1 MKAYEFDEL
10 NSSKSRAIPYEK
22 YFGEMELTEKQK
34 EDRIKASKQIESMML
49 FLFSLLSVMK
59 EYSCQNVEFVV
70 NQIKTQYANIISVS
84 AVMDAYLTGYVQEF
98 SEQIVETTQEHFEDE
113 WYLSDDRAI
122 FVAENEANTTF
133 NYLEY
138 KRAVKSGKTKKRWL
152 TMRDR
157 HVRHTHQLVD
167 GKSIGINDVFL
178 VGDSEMFYPKDTTFG
193 ASANE
198 IVNCRCSIK
207 YF

>member
-1 MKAYEFDEL
+1 MEHEFDEL
-10 NSSKSRAIPYEK
+10 NNQKSRAIPYEQ
-22 YFGEMELTEKQK
+22 YFGEMELTEEQK
-34 EDRIKASKQIESMML
+34 EERIKASKRIEDMML

-59 EYSCQNVEFVV
+59 EYSYENLEFVV
-70 NQIKTQYANIISVS
+70 SQVKNQYFDILSVS
-84 AVMDAYLTGYVQEF
+84 MEMDEYLNGYVNDF
-98 SEQIVETTQEHFEDE
+98 SVQIVETTQNHMDDE
-113 WYLSDDRAI
+113 WYLSDDRAM

-138 KRAVKSGKTKKRWL
+138 KKAVESGKTKKRWI

-193 ASANE
+193 ASARE

>member
-1 MKAYEFDEL
+1 MEHEFDEL
-10 NSSKSRAIPYEK
+10 NNPKSRAIPYEQ
-22 YFGEMELTEKQK
+22 YFGEMELTEEQK
-34 EDRIKASKQIESMML
+34 EERIKASKRIEDMML

-59 EYSCQNVEFVV
+59 EYSYENLEFVV
-70 NQIKTQYANIISVS
+70 SQVKNQYSDVLSVS
-84 AVMDAYLTGYVQEF
+84 MKMDEYLNGYVNDF
-98 SEQIVETTQEHFEDE
+98 SEQIVETTQNHMDDE
-113 WYLSDDRAI
+113 WYLSDDRAM

-138 KRAVKSGKTKKRWL
+138 KKAIESGKKKKRWI

-157 HVRHTHQLVD
+157 HVRHTHQLVE
-167 GKSIGINDVFL
+167 GKTIGINDVFL

-193 ASANE
+193 ASALE

>member
-1 MKAYEFDEL
+1 MEHEFDEL
-10 NSSKSRAIPYEK
+10 NNPKSRAIPYEQ
-22 YFGEMELTEKQK
+22 YFWEMELTEEQK
-34 EDRIKASKQIESMML
+34 EERIKASKRIEDMML

-59 EYSCQNVEFVV
+59 EYSYENLEFVV
-70 NQIKTQYANIISVS
+70 SQVKNQYSDILSVS
-84 AVMDAYLTGYVQEF
+84 MEMDEYLNGYVNDF
-98 SEQIVETTQEHFEDE
+98 SEQIVETTQNHMDDE
-113 WYLSDDRAI
+113 WYLSDDRAM

-138 KRAVKSGKTKKRWL
+138 KKAIESGKKKKRWI

-157 HVRHTHQLVD
+157 HVRHTHQLVE
-167 GKSIGINDVFL
+167 GKTIGINDVFL

-193 ASANE
+193 ASARE

>member
-1 MKAYEFDEL
+1 MEHEFDEL
-10 NSSKSRAIPYEK
+10 NNPKSRAIPYEQ
-22 YFGEMELTEKQK
+22 YFGEMELTEEQK
-34 EDRIKASKQIESMML
+34 EERIKASKRIEDMML

-59 EYSCQNVEFVV
+59 EYSYENLEFVV
-70 NQIKTQYANIISVS
+70 SQVKNQYSDILSVS
-84 AVMDAYLTGYVQEF
+84 MEMDEYLNGYVNDF
-98 SEQIVETTQEHFEDE
+98 SVQIVETTQNHMDDE
-113 WYLSDDRAI
+113 WYLSDDRAM
-122 FVAENEANTTF
+122 FVAENETNTTF

-138 KRAVKSGKTKKRWL
+138 KKAVESGKTKKRWI

-157 HVRHTHQLVD
+157 HVRHTHQLAD

-193 ASANE
+193 ASARE

>member
-1 MKAYEFDEL
+1 MEHEFDEL
-10 NSSKSRAIPYEK
+10 NNQKSRAIPYEQ
-22 YFGEMELTEKQK
+22 YFGEMELTEEQK
-34 EDRIKASKQIESMML
+34 EERIKASKRIEDMML

-59 EYSCQNVEFVV
+59 EYSYENLEFVV
-70 NQIKTQYANIISVS
+70 SQVKNQYSDVLSVS
-84 AVMDAYLTGYVQEF
+84 MEMDEYLNGYVNDF
-98 SEQIVETTQEHFEDE
+98 SEQIVETTQNHMDDE
-113 WYLSDDRAI
+113 WYLSDDRAM

-138 KRAVKSGKTKKRWL
+138 KKAIESGKKKKRWI

-157 HVRHTHQLVD
+157 HVRHTHQLVE
-167 GKSIGINDVFL
+167 GKTIGINDVFL

-193 ASANE
+193 ASALE

>member
-1 MKAYEFDEL
+1 MEHEFDEL
-10 NSSKSRAIPYEK
+10 NNPKSRAIPYEQ
-22 YFGEMELTEKQK
+22 YFGEMELTEEQK
-34 EDRIKASKQIESMML
+34 EERIKASKRIEDMML

-59 EYSCQNVEFVV
+59 EYSYENLEFVV
-70 NQIKTQYANIISVS
+70 SQVKNQYSDVLSVS
-84 AVMDAYLTGYVQEF
+84 MEMDEYLNGYVNDF
-98 SEQIVETTQEHFEDE
+98 SEQIVETTQNHMDDE
-113 WYLSDDRAI
+113 WYLSDDRAM

-138 KRAVKSGKTKKRWL
+138 KKSIESGKKKKRWI

-157 HVRHTHQLVD
+157 HVRHTHQLVE
-167 GKSIGINDVFL
+167 GKTIGINDVFL

-193 ASANE
+193 ASARE

>member
-1 MKAYEFDEL
+1 MEHEFDEL
-10 NSSKSRAIPYEK
+10 NNPKSRAIPYEQ
-22 YFGEMELTEKQK
+22 YFGEMELTEEQK
-34 EDRIKASKQIESMML
+34 EERIKASKRIEDMML

-59 EYSCQNVEFVV
+59 EYSYENLEFVV
-70 NQIKTQYANIISVS
+70 SQVKNQYSDILSVS
-84 AVMDAYLTGYVQEF
+84 MEMDEYLNGYVNDF
-98 SEQIVETTQEHFEDE
+98 SEQIVETTQNHMDDE
-113 WYLSDDRAI
+113 WYLSDDRAM

-138 KRAVKSGKTKKRWL
+138 KKAIESGKKKKRWI

-157 HVRHTHQLVD
+157 HVRHTHQLVE
-167 GKSIGINDVFL
+167 GKAIGINDVFL

-193 ASANE
+193 ASARE

>member
-1 MKAYEFDEL
+1 MEHEFDEL
-10 NSSKSRAIPYEK
+10 NNPKSRAIPYEQ
-22 YFGEMELTEKQK
+22 YFGEMELTEEQK
-34 EDRIKASKQIESMML
+34 EERIKASKRIEDMML

-59 EYSCQNVEFVV
+59 EYSYENLEFVV
-70 NQIKTQYANIISVS
+70 SQVKNQYSDILSVS
-84 AVMDAYLTGYVQEF
+84 MEMDEYLNGYVNDF
-98 SEQIVETTQEHFEDE
+98 SVQIVETTQNHMDDE
-113 WYLSDDRAI
+113 WYLSDDRAM

-138 KRAVKSGKTKKRWL
+138 KKAVESGKTKKRWI

-157 HVRHTHQLVD
+157 HVRHTHQLVE
-167 GKSIGINDVFL
+167 GKTIGINDVFL

-193 ASANE
+193 ASARE

>member
-1 MKAYEFDEL
+1 MEHEFDEL
-10 NSSKSRAIPYEK
+10 NNPKSRAIPYEQ
-22 YFGEMELTEKQK
+22 YFGEMELTEEQK
-34 EDRIKASKQIESMML
+34 EERIKASKRIEDMML

-59 EYSCQNVEFVV
+59 EYSYENLEFVV
-70 NQIKTQYANIISVS
+70 SQVKNQYSDILSVS
-84 AVMDAYLTGYVQEF
+84 MEMDEYLNGYVNDF
-98 SEQIVETTQEHFEDE
+98 SEQIVETTQNHMDDE
-113 WYLSDDRAI
+113 WYLSDDRAM

-138 KRAVKSGKTKKRWL
+138 KKAIESGKKKKRWI

-157 HVRHTHQLVD
+157 HVRHTHQLVE
-167 GKSIGINDVFL
+167 GKTIGINDVFL
-178 VGDSEMFYPKDTTFG
+178 VGDSEMFYPKDATFG
-193 ASANE
+193 ASARE

>member
-1 MKAYEFDEL
+1 MEHEFDEL
-10 NSSKSRAIPYEK
+10 NNQKSRAIPYEQ
-22 YFGEMELTEKQK
+22 YFGEMELTEEQK
-34 EDRIKASKQIESMML
+34 EERIKASKRIEDMML

-59 EYSCQNVEFVV
+59 EYSYENLEFVV
-70 NQIKTQYANIISVS
+70 SQVKNQYFDILSVS
-84 AVMDAYLTGYVQEF
+84 MEMDEYLNGYVNDF
-98 SEQIVETTQEHFEDE
+98 SVQIVETTQNHMDDE
-113 WYLSDDRAI
+113 WYLSDDRAM

-138 KRAVKSGKTKKRWL
+138 KKAVESGKTKKRWI

-157 HVRHTHQLVD
+157 HVRHTHQLVE
-167 GKSIGINDVFL
+167 GKIIGINDVFL

-193 ASANE
+193 ASARE

>member
-1 MKAYEFDEL
+1 MEHEFDEL
-10 NSSKSRAIPYEK
+10 NNPKSRAIPYEQ
-22 YFGEMELTEKQK
+22 YFGEMELTEEQK
-34 EDRIKASKQIESMML
+34 EERIKASKRIEDMML
-49 FLFSLLSVMK
+49 FLFSLLPVMK
-59 EYSCQNVEFVV
+59 EYSYENLEFVV
-70 NQIKTQYANIISVS
+70 SQVKNQYSDILSVS
-84 AVMDAYLTGYVQEF
+84 MEMDEYLNGYVNDF
-98 SEQIVETTQEHFEDE
+98 SVQIVETTQNHMDDE

-193 ASANE
+193 ASARE

>member
-1 MKAYEFDEL
+1 MEHEFDEL
-10 NSSKSRAIPYEK
+10 NNPKSRAIPYEQ
-22 YFGEMELTEKQK
+22 YFGEMELAEEQK
-34 EDRIKASKQIESMML
+34 EDRIKASKRIEDMML

-59 EYSCQNVEFVV
+59 EYSYENLEFVV
-70 NQIKTQYANIISVS
+70 SQVKNQYSDILSVS
-84 AVMDAYLTGYVQEF
+84 MEMDEYLNGYVNDF
-98 SEQIVETTQEHFEDE
+98 SEQIVETTQNHMDDE
-113 WYLSDDRAI
+113 WYLSDDRAM

-138 KRAVKSGKTKKRWL
+138 KKAIESGKKKKRWI

-157 HVRHTHQLVD
+157 HVRHTHQLVE
-167 GKSIGINDVFL
+167 GKTIGINDVFL

-193 ASANE
+193 ASARE

>member
-1 MKAYEFDEL
+1 MMEYEFDEL
-10 NSSKSRAIPYEK
+10 NILKSRAIPYEQ
-22 YFGEMELTEKQK
+22 YFGEMELTEEQK
-34 EDRIKASKQIESMML
+34 EERIKASKRIENMML

-59 EYSCQNVEFVV
+59 EYSYENLDFVILQV
-70 NQIKTQYANIISVS
+70 KNRYFDILSVS
-84 AVMDAYLTGYVQEF
+84 MEMDEYLKKYVDDF
-98 SEQIVETTQEHFEDE
+98 SEQIVETTQNHADDE
-113 WYLSDDRAI
+113 WYLSSDRAM

-138 KRAVKSGKTKKRWL
+138 KKAVKTGKTKKKWI

-157 HVRHTHQLVD
+157 HVRHTHKLVD
-167 GKSIGINDVFL
+167 SKTIGINDVFL

-193 ASANE
+193 ASAQE

>member
-1 MKAYEFDEL
+1 MEHEFDEL
-10 NSSKSRAIPYEK
+10 NNPKSRAIPYEQ
-22 YFGEMELTEKQK
+22 YFGEMELTEEQK
-34 EDRIKASKQIESMML
+34 EERIKASKRIEDMML

-59 EYSCQNVEFVV
+59 EYSYENLEFVV
-70 NQIKTQYANIISVS
+70 SQVKNQYSDVLSVS
-84 AVMDAYLTGYVQEF
+84 MEMDEYLNGYVNDF
-98 SEQIVETTQEHFEDE
+98 SEQIVETTQNHMDDE
-113 WYLSDDRAI
+113 WYLSDERAM

-138 KRAVKSGKTKKRWL
+138 KKAIESGKKKKRWI

-157 HVRHTHQLVD
+157 HVRHTHQLVE
-167 GKSIGINDVFL
+167 GKTIGINDVFL

-193 ASANE
+193 ASARE

>member
-1 MKAYEFDEL
+1 
-10 NSSKSRAIPYEK
+10 
-22 YFGEMELTEKQK
+22 
-34 EDRIKASKQIESMML
+34 
-49 FLFSLLSVMK
+49 MK
-59 EYSCQNVEFVV
+59 EYSYENLDFVILQV
-70 NQIKTQYANIISVS
+70 KNRYFDILSVS
-84 AVMDAYLTGYVQEF
+84 MEMDEYLKKYVDDF
-98 SEQIVETTQEHFEDE
+98 SEQIVETTQNHADDE
-113 WYLSDDRAI
+113 WYLSSDRAM

-138 KRAVKSGKTKKRWL
+138 KKAVKTGKTKKKWI

-157 HVRHTHQLVD
+157 HVRHTHKLVD
-167 GKSIGINDVFL
+167 SKTIGINDVFL

-193 ASANE
+193 ASAQE

>member
-1 MKAYEFDEL
+1 MEHEFDEL
-10 NSSKSRAIPYEK
+10 NNPKSRAIPYEQ
-22 YFGEMELTEKQK
+22 YFGEMELTEEQK
-34 EDRIKASKQIESMML
+34 EERIKASKRIEDMML

-59 EYSCQNVEFVV
+59 EYSYENLEFVV
-70 NQIKTQYANIISVS
+70 SQVKNQYSDVLSVS
-84 AVMDAYLTGYVQEF
+84 MEMDEYLNGYVNDF
-98 SEQIVETTQEHFEDE
+98 SEQIVETTQNHMDDE
-113 WYLSDDRAI
+113 WYLSDDRAM

-138 KRAVKSGKTKKRWL
+138 KKAIESGKKKKRWI

-157 HVRHTHQLVD
+157 HVRHTHQLVE
-167 GKSIGINDVFL
+167 GKTIGINDVFL

-193 ASANE
+193 ASARE

>member
-1 MKAYEFDEL
+1 MEHEFDEL
-10 NSSKSRAIPYEK
+10 NNPKSRAIPYEQ
-22 YFGEMELTEKQK
+22 YFGEMELTEEQK
-34 EDRIKASKQIESMML
+34 EERIKASKRIEDMML

-59 EYSCQNVEFVV
+59 EYSYENLEFVV
-70 NQIKTQYANIISVS
+70 SQVKNQYSDILSVS
-84 AVMDAYLTGYVQEF
+84 MEMDEYLNGYVNDF
-98 SEQIVETTQEHFEDE
+98 SEQIVETTQNHMDDE
-113 WYLSDDRAI
+113 LYLSDDRAM

-138 KRAVKSGKTKKRWL
+138 KKAIESGKKKKRWI

-157 HVRHTHQLVD
+157 HVRHTHQLVE
-167 GKSIGINDVFL
+167 GKTIGINDVFL
-178 VGDSEMFYPKDTTFG
+178 VGDSEMFYPKDITFG
-193 ASANE
+193 ASARE

>member
-1 MKAYEFDEL
+1 MEHEFDEL
-10 NSSKSRAIPYEK
+10 NNPKSRAIPYEQ
-22 YFGEMELTEKQK
+22 YFGEMELTEEQK
-34 EDRIKASKQIESMML
+34 EKRIKASKRIEDMML

-59 EYSCQNVEFVV
+59 EYSYENLEFVV
-70 NQIKTQYANIISVS
+70 SQVKNQYSDVLSVS
-84 AVMDAYLTGYVQEF
+84 MEMDEYLNGYVNDF
-98 SEQIVETTQEHFEDE
+98 SEQIVETTQNHMDDE
-113 WYLSDDRAI
+113 WYLSDDRAM

-138 KRAVKSGKTKKRWL
+138 KKAIESGKKKKRWI

-157 HVRHTHQLVD
+157 HVRHTHQLVE
-167 GKSIGINDVFL
+167 GKTIGINDVFL

-193 ASANE
+193 ASARE

>member
-1 MKAYEFDEL
+1 MEHEFDEL
-10 NSSKSRAIPYEK
+10 NNPKSRAIPYEQ
-22 YFGEMELTEKQK
+22 YLGEMELTEEQK
-34 EDRIKASKQIESMML
+34 KERIKASKRIEDMML

-59 EYSCQNVEFVV
+59 EYSYENLEFVV
-70 NQIKTQYANIISVS
+70 SQVKNQYSDVLSVS
-84 AVMDAYLTGYVQEF
+84 MEMDEYLNGYVNDF
-98 SEQIVETTQEHFEDE
+98 SEQIVETTQNHMDDE
-113 WYLSDDRAI
+113 WYLSDDRAM

-138 KRAVKSGKTKKRWL
+138 KKAIESGKKKKRWI

-157 HVRHTHQLVD
+157 HVRHTHQLVE
-167 GKSIGINDVFL
+167 GKIIGINDVFL

-193 ASANE
+193 ASSLE
-198 IVNCRCSIK
+198 IVNCKCSIK

>member
-1 MKAYEFDEL
+1 MEHEFDEL
-10 NSSKSRAIPYEK
+10 NNQKSRAIPYEQ
-22 YFGEMELTEKQK
+22 YFGEMELTEEQK
-34 EDRIKASKQIESMML
+34 EERIKASKRIEDMML
-49 FLFSLLSVMK
+49 FLFSLLSVIK
-59 EYSCQNVEFVV
+59 EYSYENLEFVV
-70 NQIKTQYANIISVS
+70 SQVKNQYSDVLSVS
-84 AVMDAYLTGYVQEF
+84 MEMDEYLNGYVNDF
-98 SEQIVETTQEHFEDE
+98 SEQIVETTQNHMDDE
-113 WYLSDDRAI
+113 WYLSDDRAM

-138 KRAVKSGKTKKRWL
+138 KKAIESGKKKKRWI

-157 HVRHTHQLVD
+157 HVRNTHQLVE
-167 GKSIGINDVFL
+167 GKIIGINDVFL

-193 ASANE
+193 ASARE

>member
-1 MKAYEFDEL
+1 MEHEFDEL
-10 NSSKSRAIPYEK
+10 NNPKSRAIPYEQ
-22 YFGEMELTEKQK
+22 YFGEMELTEEQK
-34 EDRIKASKQIESMML
+34 EERIKASKRIEDMML

-59 EYSCQNVEFVV
+59 EYSYENLEFVV
-70 NQIKTQYANIISVS
+70 SQVKNQYSDVLSVS
-84 AVMDAYLTGYVQEF
+84 MEMDEYLNGYVNDF
-98 SEQIVETTQEHFEDE
+98 SEQIVETTQNHMDDE
-113 WYLSDDRAI
+113 WYLSDDRAM

-133 NYLEY
+133 NYMEY
-138 KRAVKSGKTKKRWL
+138 KKAIESGKKKKRWV

-157 HVRHTHQLVD
+157 HVRHTHQLVE
-167 GKSIGINDVFL
+167 GKTIGINDVFL

-193 ASANE
+193 ASARE

>member
-1 MKAYEFDEL
+1 MEHEFDEL
-10 NSSKSRAIPYEK
+10 NNPKSRAIPYEQ
-22 YFGEMELTEKQK
+22 YFSEMELTEEQK
-34 EDRIKASKQIESMML
+34 EERIKASKRIEDMML

-59 EYSCQNVEFVV
+59 EYSYENLEFVV
-70 NQIKTQYANIISVS
+70 SQVKNQYSDILYISME
-84 AVMDAYLTGYVQEF
+84 MDEYLNGYVNDF
-98 SEQIVETTQEHFEDE
+98 SEQIVETTQNHMDDE
-113 WYLSDDRAI
+113 WYISDDRAM

-138 KRAVKSGKTKKRWL
+138 KKAIESGKKKKRWI

-157 HVRHTHQLVD
+157 HVRHTHQLVE

-193 ASANE
+193 ASARE

>member
-1 MKAYEFDEL
+1 MEHEFDEL
-10 NSSKSRAIPYEK
+10 NNPKSRAIPYEQ
-22 YFGEMELTEKQK
+22 YFGEMELTEEQK
-34 EDRIKASKQIESMML
+34 EERIKASKRIEDMML

-59 EYSCQNVEFVV
+59 EYSYENLEFVV
-70 NQIKTQYANIISVS
+70 SQVKNQYSDVLSVS
-84 AVMDAYLTGYVQEF
+84 MEMDEYLNGYVNDF
-98 SEQIVETTQEHFEDE
+98 SEQIVETTQNHMDDE
-113 WYLSDDRAI
+113 WYLSDDRAMFI
-122 FVAENEANTTF
+122 AENEANTTF

-138 KRAVKSGKTKKRWL
+138 KKAIESGKTKKRWI

-157 HVRHTHQLVD
+157 RVRHTHQLVD

-193 ASANE
+193 ASALE

>member
-1 MKAYEFDEL
+1 MEHEFDEL
-10 NSSKSRAIPYEK
+10 NNPKSRAIPYEQ
-22 YFGEMELTEKQK
+22 YFGEMELTEEQK
-34 EDRIKASKQIESMML
+34 EERIKASKRIEDMML

-59 EYSCQNVEFVV
+59 EYSYENLEFVV
-70 NQIKTQYANIISVS
+70 SQVKNQYSDVLSVS
-84 AVMDAYLTGYVQEF
+84 MEMDEYLNGYVNDF
-98 SEQIVETTQEHFEDE
+98 SEQIVETTQNHMDDE
-113 WYLSDDRAI
+113 WYLSDDRAM

-138 KRAVKSGKTKKRWL
+138 KKAIESGKKKKRWI

-157 HVRHTHQLVD
+157 HVRHTHQLVE
-167 GKSIGINDVFL
+167 GKTIGINDVFL

-193 ASANE
+193 ASALE

>member
-1 MKAYEFDEL
+1 MEHEFDEL
-10 NSSKSRAIPYEK
+10 NNPKSRAIPYEQ
-22 YFGEMELTEKQK
+22 YFGEMELTEEQK
-34 EDRIKASKQIESMML
+34 EERIKASKRIEDMML

-59 EYSCQNVEFVV
+59 EYSYENLEFVV
-70 NQIKTQYANIISVS
+70 SQVKNQYSDILSVS
-84 AVMDAYLTGYVQEF
+84 MEMDEYLNGYVNDF
-98 SEQIVETTQEHFEDE
+98 SVQIVETTQNHMDDE
-113 WYLSDDRAI
+113 WYLSDDRAM

-138 KRAVKSGKTKKRWL
+138 KKAVESGKTKKRWI

-157 HVRHTHQLVD
+157 HVRHTHQFAD

-193 ASANE
+193 ASARE